1 MGTGRG
7 KEKQQESQLLTN
19 AQSAQAAYQ
28 ESPLE
33 AQQRARVQGFLSDLD
48 AGKDVRDINYVKP
61 YLNLYNNAINRQT
74 DEKGVGTLGFNALS
88 GEGGGKMAGLIGA
101 QLKARRDQDASGQLY
116 NSVNAA
122 QADATNNQLPFLIG
136 TEQSRMA
143 NKAHMA
149 TGLYSTYLNRPQRQ
163 SIWEKMLLAGIQ
175 GGSQIAAA
183 AV

>member
-1 MGTGRG
+1 M
-7 KEKQQESQLLTN
+7 
-19 AQSAQAAYQ
+19 QAD
-28 ESPLE
+28 PLE
-33 AQQRARVQGFLSDLD
+33 TAQRARVQGFLDD
-48 AGKDVRDINYVKP
+48 MKAGKDVRDMEYVRP
-61 YLNLYNNAINRQT
+61 YFNLYNSAINRQT

-88 GEGGGKMAGLIGA
+88 GGGGGKMAGLIGE

-116 NSVNAA
+116 NSFNAA

-143 NKAHMA
+143 NKANMA

-163 SIWEKMLLAGIQ
+163 SIWERILLAGIQ